1 MWLFSVTM
9 ILFEKKRKKNGIRSN
24 IARYNISSVK
34 LVFASQIVESHF
46 SKEEVCRVTHKY
58 TCFIDYNGY
67 LRAEKTNLNERF
79 FFILDFIILIYIL
92 SDYCRYY
99 FSVATIDRSN
109 IKIFENR
116 EY

>member
-1 MWLFSVTM
+1 MGTKFVAFFGNDDTFW
-9 ILFEKKRKKNGIRSN
+9 KKEKKNGFRSN

-67 LRAEKTNLNERF
+67 LRAEKQ
-79 FFILDFIILIYIL
+79 I
-92 SDYCRYY
+92 
-99 FSVATIDRSN
+99 
-109 IKIFENR
+109 
-116 EY
+116 